1 MKPENL
7 KTLVKRAQQ
16 GDTDAFGDLYDSL
29 KQDLYRFA
37 FYLTSSPQL
46 AEDAVS
52 DCVLLAFQKIRQLK
66 KPQSVHSWFCAILRN
81 CCREKQAEKARLR
94 QQVDI
99 DALSLV
105 LPQESDLALHAAL
118 HAALQ
123 QLPQDERE
131 LLLLSV
137 LFGYNSRELAKML
150 DTKEGTVR
158 ARLSRTKAK
167 LRETLGEGEDEA

>member
-1 MKPENL
+1 MKPETI
-7 KTLVKRAQQ
+7 KALVKRAQH
-16 GDTDAFGDLYDSL
+16 GDTDAFGELYDWL

-81 CCREKQAEKARLR
+81 CCREKQTEKIRLQ
-94 QQVDI
+94 QQVDL
-99 DALSLV
+99 DALSFV
-105 LPQESDLALHAAL
+105 LPQESDLAL

-167 LRETLGEGEDEA
+167 LRELLGEGEDEA